1 MTYEYEC
8 KRGHRFEEQA
18 PISSK
23 PRTRCKV
30 CRCKCE
36 RLLNSGGFVLKGDR
50 WAKDG
55 YEGKKP

>member
-30 CRCKCE
+30 CKCK
-36 RLLNSGGFVLKGDR
+36 RLLNSGGFVLKGKG

-55 YEGKKP
+55 YGGKP